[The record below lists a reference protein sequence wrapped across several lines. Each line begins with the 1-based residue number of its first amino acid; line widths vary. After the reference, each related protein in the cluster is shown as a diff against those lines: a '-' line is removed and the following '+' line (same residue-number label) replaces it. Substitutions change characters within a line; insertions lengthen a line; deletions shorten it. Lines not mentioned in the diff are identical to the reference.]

1 MGNEVE
7 MRKTRNKNR
16 RGKNRAHTK
25 DEKYER
31 EENEE

>member
-1 MGNEVE
+1 MKWRCG
-7 MRKTRNKNR
+7 KTRNKNR

-31 EENEE
+31 EEKGGK